1 MVFKS
6 SGKRFFYDRDLDLFG
21 SPCDPVDARDRQL
34 LKSGGRYVERWIG
47 RVDCVQSLLTLPHPF
62 QRNDGRQNF
71 NRKLRRRF

>member
-34 LKSGGRYVERWIG
+34 LKSGGRYVE
-47 RVDCVQSLLTLPHPF
+47 
-62 QRNDGRQNF
+62 
-71 NRKLRRRF
+71 